1 MSKITKLVKKPSL
14 FFRDYFIKRYPLNYG
29 ENIGLLPEESA
40 KKNMSKEKNSSK
52 NKNHSTVKNTIGSV
66 EQVIEDLYPVTFPV
80 DIVYTWVDSDDPEFQ
95 SQRLAFQIELDET
108 VLKNKPEVTDI
119 ARFQSRDELKYSI
132 RSVLKYAPWVNHIY
146 IVTNGQIPKWLDI
159 NFDKITVIP
168 HSTILEEKYLPTFNS
183 HVIESALYKIP
194 NLSEHYIYFN
204 DDVMLTRP
212 LDPNYFFTSNG
223 IVKLFMTN
231 SKLPNGGRNLKDTP
245 TQWAAKNAREL
256 LYEETGFWVEHM
268 FAHTFHPQLKSIHK
282 KIETLWAEQLD
293 KCRNNKFRN
302 ISDLNSATFLHHHFA
317 LISGNAIATRT
328 KCVYFN
334 IRSPEATKFYN
345 TLNARKGTDMIPHSI
360 CLNDH
365 VSGSKNLLKDYE
377 VKLQSFLEFFYPEAS
392 NAEISLPEL
401 EEIKKLI
408 QTKSYNRVYEDL
420 STIIDNRLVNINN
433 KNHAYIFYYLG
444 ISSYF
449 LYKEENTESLLDNA
463 YENLSVFYKLNN
475 KHKLAKQYLEEIERI
490 KGNNL

>member
-1 MSKITKLVKKPSL
+1 MSKITKLVKNPSL

-29 ENIGLLPEESA
+29 ENIELLPAESA
-40 KKNMSKEKNSSK
+40 KKNILKEKNKNNSPAKSNTSSL
-52 NKNHSTVKNTIGSV
+52 
-66 EQVIEDLYPVTFPV
+66 EQIIEDLYPVTFPI

-95 SQRLAFQIELDET
+95 NQRLAFQTELDET

-146 IVTNGQIPKWLDI
+146 IVTNGQVPKWLDT
-159 NFDKITVIP
+159 NFDKVTVIP

-212 LDPNYFFTSNG
+212 LEPNYFFTSNG

-231 SKLPNGGRNLKDTP
+231 AKLPNGGRNLKDTP

-268 FAHTFHPQLKSIHK
+268 FAHTFHPQLKSIHR
-282 KIETLWAEQLD
+282 KIETLWSEQLN
-293 KCRNNKFRN
+293 KCRYNKFRSV
-302 ISDLNSATFLHHHFA
+302 SDLNSATFLHHHLA

-328 KCVYFN
+328 KCIYFN

-377 VKLQSFLEFFYPEAS
+377 VKLQNFLESFYPEAS

-401 EEIKKLI
+401 EEIKQLI
-408 QTKSYNRVYEDL
+408 NKRSYRIVYEKL
-420 STIIDNRLVNINN
+420 LAITNNRLVNIHNRT
-433 KNHAYIFYYLG
+433 HAYIFYYLG
-444 ISSYF
+444 VSSYF
-449 LYKEENTESLLDNA
+449 IYKEENNESLLEHA
-463 YENLSVFYKLNN
+463 YENLSNFCNLNS
-475 KHKLAKQYLEEIERI
+475 KHKLAKKYLEEIKKI
-490 KGNNL
+490 KGDN